1 MSDMRI
7 GGLATGMDIDKIV
20 GDLMKAER
28 IPLNKM
34 EQEKTWL
41 TWQRD
46 AYRDMNKNFDELE
59 TMASDMKFSDVY
71 NTKTTSSTMSDAVTA
86 TADSGASNGN
96 YSVQVKQLASA
107 AINTS
112 RGAITKNGETL
123 DLNASLESQQNKF
136 KNGIDLT
143 NLDLTMK
150 TYNEDGSTNDV
161 TIDITKDMSMNDIF
175 KKINNSD
182 LGVRAF
188 YNEQADQVVLER
200 TKTGDF
206 NQTGEFRGAEIGFQS
221 DSANLLTQTFGVW
234 NSKQDK
240 DGNWVKTEVGGKD
253 AEFVYNNALT
263 ITSHDNSYKLN
274 GVNFQFKDVT
284 DGKNASVTVNNNVD
298 HAVDKI
304 TKFVAKYNEIIESA
318 NKQVSERKNRDYKP
332 LTDKEKEAMEEKEIE
347 LWEEQAK
354 KGLLSNDSAIE
365 GTLFSMRNQ
374 WYESVETSGN
384 FNTITDIGIKT
395 SSNYRDG
402 GKLLITESELR
413 SALEN
418 DPESVYKLFSGEGD
432 KKGIADKLEESL
444 RNGMKQIEAK
454 AGKSTSVSNNFRI
467 GKELDSIKDE
477 MRDFEDR
484 LTQIE
489 DRYWSQFTAME
500 KAIQKLNSQSAQ
512 LMSQFG

>member
-1 MSDMRI
+1 MSDMRV

-34 EQEKTWL
+34 EQDKTWL

-46 AYRDMNKNFDELE
+46 AYRDMNKSFDELE
-59 TMASDMKFSDVY
+59 RMASDMKFSSVY
-71 NTKTTSSTMSDAVTA
+71 NTKSTSSSMSDAVTA
-86 TADSGASNGN
+86 TADPAASNGS
-96 YSVQVKQLASA
+96 YSIKVDQLATA

-112 RGAITKNGETL
+112 NEKISDGNGL
-123 DLNASLESQQNKF
+123 DLNTSIKDLNF
-136 KNGIDLT
+136 KNAVPNDLSIT
-143 NLDLTMK
+143 IE
-150 TYNEDGSTNDV
+150 TYNEDGEAKPHTFN
-161 TIDITKDMSMNDIF
+161 ITEDMTLNQVFS
-175 KKINNSD
+175 KINNSD

-188 YNEQADQVVLER
+188 YDKQADKVVLER
-200 TKTGDF
+200 TETGNF
-206 NQTGEFRGAEIGFQS
+206 NTDSSRFRGAEIGF
-221 DSANLLTQTFGVW
+221 DGGTAAFLTDTLGVW
-234 NSKQDK
+234 NSKQDEDTGK
-240 DGNWVKTEVGGKD
+240 WVKAEVGGQD
-253 AEFVYNNALT
+253 AKFTYNNALT
-263 ITSHDNSYKLN
+263 INSHDNSYKLN
-274 GVNFQFKDVT
+274 GVNFQFNDT
-284 DGKNASVTVNNNVD
+284 TGGKNASIAVNNNVD

-365 GTLFSMRNQ
+365 GTLFNMRNQ
-374 WYESVETSGN
+374 WYESVNTSGS
-384 FNTITDIGIKT
+384 FDTITDIGIKT

-413 SALEN
+413 TALED
-418 DPESVYKLFSGEGD
+418 DPESVYKLFYGEGD
-432 KKGIADKLEESL
+432 KKGIAKKLEESL
-444 RNGMKQIEAK
+444 NNGMKQIEAK
-454 AGKSTSVSNNFRI
+454 AGKSTSISNNFRI

-489 DRYWSQFTAME
+489 DRYWAQFTEME